1 MQRVPLHIAELPKP
15 EPKVREEDLSLDSSE
30 DKDEEKNL
38 LDVADGRDKEEDE
51 EEELEYHADTVIT
64 ILKPVA
70 ITMIFVIWAV
80 RTISVFSSAGGI
92 RTAIVYTEQASD
104 TTGTLLWKSLVNAL
118 IVLAAILI
126 TTILFV
132 FLYKYRCLK
141 IIYGWLITSSLIML
155 AAFGG
160 GFFYFIFEAWNIPMD
175 IITYSLI
182 LWNFAV
188 VGILAMFWHGA
199 TKINQAY
206 LVIISGLL
214 AIFFTRLPE
223 WTTFAILAVI
233 AIYDIVAVLSPCGP
247 LKMLVETAQQRQEPI
262 PALLYSASVFTMM
275 ADREPEEPAARPS
288 KRKGVKLGLGD
299 FIFYSVLIG
308 RAALETDMLTVFAC
322 FIGIITGLFLTLL
335 LLAIFRKALP
345 ALPIS
350 IALGI
355 MFYLLSR
362 VFLLPFVL
370 HLGANQIFV

>member
-1 MQRVPLHIAELPKP
+1 M
-15 EPKVREEDLSLDSSE
+15 
-30 DKDEEKNL
+30 
-38 LDVADGRDKEEDE
+38 
-51 EEELEYHADTVIT
+51 T
-64 ILKPVA
+64 ILKPVG

-80 RTISVFSSAGGI
+80 KTMADVNSVSGYSSVIA
-92 RTAIVYTEQASD
+92 YTEQDNDGA
-104 TTGTLLWKSLVNAL
+104 GTKLWKSLVNAL
-118 IVLAAILI
+118 VVLAAILI
-126 TTILFV
+126 TTVLFV
-132 FLYKYRCLK
+132 ILYKYRCLK

-160 GFFYFIFEAWNIPMD
+160 AFFYFVLSAWNIPMD
-175 IITYSLI
+175 LITYFFL
-182 LWNFAV
+182 LWNFSV
-188 VGILAMFWHGA
+188 VGILAIFWHGA
-199 TKINQAY
+199 TKINQGY
-206 LVIISGLL
+206 LIIISGLL

-233 AIYDIVAVLSPCGP
+233 ALYDIVAVLSPCGP

-262 PALLYSASVFTMM
+262 PALLYNASVYFFM
-275 ADREPEEPAARPS
+275 ADREPEEEEEPS

-308 RAALETDMLTVFAC
+308 RAALDDMLTVFSC

-355 MFYLLSR
+355 LFYLLSS
-362 VFLLPFVL
+362 VFLFPFVFN
-370 HLGANQIFV
+370 LGANQIFV

>member
-1 MQRVPLHIAELPKP
+1 VRVPIHIAEAPKK
-15 EPKVREEDLSLDSSE
+15 ESLKNDVDQDQVSLLEE
-30 DKDEEKNL
+30 KDEERNL
-38 LDVADGRDKEEDE
+38 LEIGDGAEREIE
-51 EEELEYHADTVIT
+51 EEEDLEYHADTVMT
-64 ILKPVA
+64 ILKPVGL
-70 ITMIFVIWAV
+70 TMIFVIWAV
-80 RTISVFSSAGGI
+80 KTISDVNSVSAYSSVIA
-92 RTAIVYTEQASD
+92 YSEQDSD
-104 TTGTLLWKSLVNAL
+104 ATGTKLWKSLVNAL

-126 TTILFV
+126 TTVLFV
-132 FLYKYRCLK
+132 ILYKYRCLK

-160 GFFYFIFEAWNIPMD
+160 AFFYFALSAWNIPMD
-175 IITYSLI
+175 LITYFFL

-188 VGILAMFWHGA
+188 VGILAIFWHGA
-199 TKINQAY
+199 TKINQGY
-206 LVIISGLL
+206 LIIISGLL

-262 PALLYSASVFTMM
+262 PALLYNASVFYFM
-275 ADREPEEPAARPS
+275 ADREPEEEYPT

-308 RAALETDMLTVFAC
+308 RAALDDMLTVFSC

-355 MFYLLSR
+355 LFYLLSS
-362 VFLLPFVL
+362 VFLFPFVFT
-370 HLGANQIFV
+370 LGENQIFV

>member
-1 MQRVPLHIAELPKP
+1 
-15 EPKVREEDLSLDSSE
+15 
-30 DKDEEKNL
+30 
-38 LDVADGRDKEEDE
+38 
-51 EEELEYHADTVIT
+51 
-64 ILKPVA
+64 
-70 ITMIFVIWAV
+70 
-80 RTISVFSSAGGI
+80 
-92 RTAIVYTEQASD
+92 
-104 TTGTLLWKSLVNAL
+104 
-118 IVLAAILI
+118 
-126 TTILFV
+126 
-132 FLYKYRCLK
+132 
-141 IIYGWLITSSLIML
+141 ML

-160 GFFYFIFEAWNIPMD
+160 GFFYFVFEAWNIPMD
-175 IITYSLI
+175 YLTYTFL

-188 VGILAMFWHGA
+188 VGILAIFWHGA

-275 ADREPEEPAARPS
+275 ADREPEEPETRPS

-308 RAALETDMLTVFAC
+308 RAALEPDMLTVC
-322 FIGIITGLFLTLL
+322 SVFIGIITGLFLTLL

-362 VFLLPFVL
+362 VIFLCFLIILFIVFF
-370 HLGANQIFV
+370 IV

>member
-15 EPKVREEDLSLDSSE
+15 ESKQREEDSLDISE
-30 DKDEEKNL
+30 DGKDEEKNL
-38 LDVADGRDKEEDE
+38 LDVTEGRDRSED

-70 ITMIFVIWAV
+70 ITMIIVIWAV
-80 RTISVFSSAGGI
+80 RTISVFSATAGMGTTI
-92 RTAIVYTEQASD
+92 AYTESSTD
-104 TTGTLLWKSLVNAL
+104 STGTLVWKSLVNAL

-126 TTILFV
+126 TTIIFV
-132 FLYKYRCLK
+132 ILYKYRCLK
-141 IIYGWLITSSLIML
+141 IIYGWLITASLIML
-155 AAFGG
+155 AAFGAL
-160 GFFYFIFEAWNIPMD
+160 FFYFLIEAWNIPMD
-175 IITYSLI
+175 IITFSFL

-188 VGILAMFWHGA
+188 VGILSMFWHGA
-199 TKINQAY
+199 TRINQGY
-206 LVIISGLL
+206 LVAISALL

-223 WTTFAILAVI
+223 WTTFAILAII

-275 ADREPEEPAARPS
+275 ADREVEEEPERPS

-299 FIFYSVLIG
+299 FIFYGVLMG
-308 RAALETDMLTVFAC
+308 RAALEVDMLTVFAC
-322 FIGIITGLFLTLL
+322 FVAIITGLFLTLL

-355 MFYLLSR
+355 VFYLLSR
-362 VFLLPFVL
+362 LILLPFVM
-370 HLGANQIFV
+370 HLGANQIFI